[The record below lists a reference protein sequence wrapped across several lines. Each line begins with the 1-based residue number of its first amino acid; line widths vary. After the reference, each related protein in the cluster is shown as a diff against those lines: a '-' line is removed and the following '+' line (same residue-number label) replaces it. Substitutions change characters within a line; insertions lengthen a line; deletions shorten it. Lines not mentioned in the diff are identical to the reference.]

1 MDGNRDEEGADVFGS
16 KKTPE
21 QKAAAAR
28 QRQITAAAAAAG
40 VTVMGGKVRMPN
52 QQPIPIEDA
61 RVTIEAGETARKR
74 ITATRVAL
82 IGIFAL
88 WAKKDMSQLFI
99 TIEHED
105 GIVLVPVPARKEA
118 QARIFAT
125 MVNGEATGITKTDA
139 TPE

>member
-1 MDGNRDEEGADVFGS
+1 MFGS

-21 QKAAAAR
+21 EKAAAAR
-28 QRQITAAAAAAG
+28 QRQVTGAAAAAG
-40 VTVMGGKVRMPN
+40 VTIISGKVRMPN
-52 QQPIPIEDA
+52 QQPIPIDGA

-99 TIEHED
+99 TIEHEE

-118 QARIFAT
+118 QARVFAT
-125 MVNGEATGITKTDA
+125 MVNGEATGITSKDA
-139 TPE
+139 SAS

>member
-1 MDGNRDEEGADVFGS
+1 MFGSS

-21 QKAAAAR
+21 EKAAAQR
-28 QRQITAAAAAAG
+28 QRQVTAAAAAAG
-40 VTVMGGKVRMPN
+40 VTIMGGRVRMPN
-52 QQPIPIEDA
+52 QQPIPIEGA

-82 IGIFAL
+82 IGIFAI

-99 TIEHED
+99 TIEHEE

-118 QARIFAT
+118 AARVFAT
-125 MVNGEATGITKTDA
+125 MVNGEATGVGR
-139 TPE
+139 PE